1 MLKHMRKGITTMKA
15 VIFNSGLGH
24 RMGDETKT
32 HHKSMTQL
40 KNGETIFHR
49 QIRLLSAEG
58 VKDFLV
64 TTGPF
69 EEQLKSEAARFPE
82 LNFTF
87 VRNDIYDKTNYIY
100 SMYLAREHMNDDLLF
115 LHGDLVFNRKLV
127 RDVLNCADK
136 NTATVNF
143 KKALPEKDFKGRV
156 RDGKVVEVSIKIFD
170 DDCFAFQPFY
180 KMEKAAAS
188 AWIGKVVEFI
198 HKGEDKCYAEN
209 ALNEIF
215 PALNVRAF
223 SYDDYYVEEI
233 DNMEDYHRVSEEILV
248 YDEADKAIFGE

>member
-1 MLKHMRKGITTMKA
+1 MKA
-15 VIFNSGLGH
+15 IIFNSGLGN
-24 RMGDETKT
+24 RMGEFTKNN
-32 HHKSMTQL
+32 HKSMAPL

-58 VKDFLV
+58 VKDFII

-69 EEQLKSEAARFPE
+69 EDQLKKETADFPE

-100 SMYLAREHMNDDLLF
+100 SMYLAREYMQDDMLF
-115 LHGDLVFNRKLV
+115 LHGDLVFNRRLV
-127 RDVLNCADK
+127 RDVLNCEDK

-156 RDGKVVEVSIKIFD
+156 KDGKVLEVSIHIFD
-170 DDCFAFQPFY
+170 GDCYAFQPFY
-180 KMEKAAAS
+180 KMEKSTAAA
-188 AWIGKVVEFI
+188 WIAKVEEFI
-198 HKGEDKCYAEN
+198 EKGEDKCYAEN

-215 PALNVRAF
+215 AELDVRAF
-223 SYDDYYVEEI
+223 SYEDYYIDEI
-233 DNMEDYHRVSEEILV
+233 DNLDDHARVTAEILPF
-248 YDEADKAIFGE
+248 DEADAKIFG

>member
-1 MLKHMRKGITTMKA
+1 MADITLREIDLKAEELKQKILNAEGIT
-15 VIFNSGLGH
+15 
-24 RMGDETKT
+24 
-32 HHKSMTQL
+32 
-40 KNGETIFHR
+40 
-49 QIRLLSAEG
+49 
-58 VKDFLV
+58 DFII

-69 EEQLKSEAARFPE
+69 EEQLKAEAADFPH

-87 VRNDIYDKTNYIY
+87 VPNPVYDKTNYIY
-100 SMYLAREHMNDDLLF
+100 SMYLAREHMDDDLVF

-127 RDVLNCADK
+127 HDVLHCEEK

-156 RDGKVVEVSIKIFD
+156 KDGKVLEVSIKIFD
-170 DDCFAFQPFY
+170 EDCFAFQPFY
-180 KMEKAAAS
+180 KLEKATAS

-215 PALNVRAF
+215 PALNIRAF
-223 SYDDYYVEEI
+223 SYENYYIDEI
-233 DNMEDYHRVSEEILV
+233 DNMEDYARVSTDILTF
-248 YDEADKAIFGE
+248 DAKEA

>member
-1 MLKHMRKGITTMKA
+1 MKA
-15 VIFNSGLGH
+15 VIFNSGLGN
-24 RMGDETKT
+24 RMGEFTKNN
-32 HHKSMTQL
+32 HKSMAPL
-40 KNGETIFHR
+40 KDGETIFHR
-49 QIRLLSAEG
+49 QIRLLEAEG
-58 VKDFLV
+58 ITDFII

-69 EEQLKSEAARFPE
+69 EEQLKAQAADFPH

-100 SMYLAREHMNDDLLF
+100 SMYLAREYLNDDLLF
-115 LHGDLVFNRKLV
+115 FHGDLVFNRKLLH
-127 RDVLNCADK
+127 DVLACEDK

-156 RDGKVVEVSIKIFD
+156 KDGKVVEVSIKIFD
-170 DDCFAFQPFY
+170 EDCFAFQPFY
-180 KMEKAAAS
+180 KLQKAAAS

-198 HKGEDKCYAEN
+198 HKGEDRCYAEN

-223 SYDDYYVEEI
+223 DYNGYYVDEI
-233 DNMEDYHRVSEEILV
+233 DNVQDWARVKEEILPF
-248 YDEADKAIFGE
+248 DEADAMIFA

>member
-1 MLKHMRKGITTMKA
+1 MKA

-40 KNGETIFHR
+40 KDGETIFHR

-58 VKDFLV
+58 VKDFII

-69 EEQLKSEAARFPE
+69 EEQLKSEAAKFPE

-87 VRNDIYDKTNYIY
+87 VRNEIYDKTNYIY
-100 SMYLAREHMNDDLLF
+100 SMYLAREYMNDDMLF

-136 NTATVNF
+136 NMATVNY

-156 RDGKVVEVSIKIFD
+156 REGKVLEVSIKIFD
-170 DDCFAFQPFY
+170 EDCFAFQPFY
-180 KMEKAAAS
+180 KMEKATAA

-209 ALNEIF
+209 ALNEIL

-223 SYDDYYVEEI
+223 SYENYYIDEI
-233 DNMEDYHRVSEEILV
+233 DNLDDYDRVTAEILPF
-248 YDEADKAIFGE
+248 DEAEEV

>member
-1 MLKHMRKGITTMKA
+1 MKA
-15 VIFNSGLGH
+15 VIFNSGLGN
-24 RMGDETKT
+24 RMGDFTKNN
-32 HHKSMTQL
+32 HKSMAPL

-69 EEQLKSEAARFPE
+69 EDQLKKEAADFPE

-115 LHGDLVFNRKLV
+115 LHGDLVFNRRLV
-127 RDVLNCADK
+127 HDVLNSSEK

-156 RDGKVVEVSIKIFD
+156 KDGKVIEVSIKIFD
-170 DDCFAFQPFY
+170 DDCYAFQPFY
-180 KMEKAAAS
+180 KMDKATAS

-223 SYDDYYVEEI
+223 SYENYYIDEI
-233 DNMEDYHRVSEEILV
+233 DNLDDYERVTAEILPF
-248 YDEADKAIFGE
+248 DEEDAKIFG

>member
-1 MLKHMRKGITTMKA
+1 MKA

-32 HHKSMTQL
+32 HHKSMTLL

-69 EEQLKSEAARFPE
+69 EEQLKGEAAQFPE

-100 SMYLAREHMNDDLLF
+100 SMYLAREHMDDDLLF

-127 RDVLNCADK
+127 HDVLNCEDK
-136 NTATVNF
+136 NTGTVNY

-156 RDGKVVEVSIKIFD
+156 RDGKLLEVSIKIFD
-170 DDCFAFQPFY
+170 EDCYAFQPFY
-180 KMEKAAAS
+180 KMEKATAA

-198 HKGEDKCYAEN
+198 HDGENKCYAEN
-209 ALNEIF
+209 ALNVIF

-223 SYDDYYVEEI
+223 NYENYYIDEI
-233 DNMEDYHRVSEEILV
+233 DNMEDYARVSSDIIA
-248 YDEADKAIFGE
+248 YDEADKAIFG